1 MTKLGSAVV
10 RGLIA
15 PLKAAPETLTDYT
28 RSSLEA
34 FTTEGKL
41 YGYPKAVET
50 LVLYYNKDLLKNP
63 LEPLDDY
70 HALSAQIHNQD
81 PRKFGLLGKFDDI
94 YYAYGA
100 MAAYGGYI
108 FLQEVQ
114 GNYKITNAG
123 LYPAGSIG
131 ARH

>member
-1 MTKLGSAVV
+1 M
-10 RGLIA
+10 
-15 PLKAAPETLTDYT
+15 
-28 RSSLEA
+28 
-34 FTTEGKL
+34 
-41 YGYPKAVET
+41 
-50 LVLYYNKDLLKNP
+50 
-63 LEPLDDY
+63 
-70 HALSAQIHNQD
+70 SAQIHNQD
-81 PRKFGLLGKFDDI
+81 PRKFGLPGKFDDI

-114 GNYKITNAG
+114 GNYKITDAG